1 MLSNS
6 FISCQ
11 YSLIIKY
18 CNPVVLFI
26 AYKCFK
32 LREIFGKN
40 KIDKIFTIALHVV
53 LHDKAF
59 SIHKKKRN
67 AQILSEEIRTVQHS
81 LVYHYKQNFFS

>member
-1 MLSNS
+1 MKLVLSNT

-18 CNPVVLFI
+18 CNPAVLFI

-32 LREIFGKN
+32 LQEIFGKK

-53 LHDKAF
+53 LHDKALP
-59 SIHKKKRN
+59 IHKKKGMLKSSVRRLELYN
-67 AQILSEEIRTVQHS
+67 IH
-81 LVYHYKQNFFS
+81 